1 MKEENQII
9 VISGFLGFG
18 IGVILMLMVSYHN
31 EVKLLQKYEIIL
43 ENVVEEVYKHE
54 GLYEYQNMYKIEE
67 KIKQGKSLYTV
78 VYSYGQL
85 TLPVCQSKNY
95 QDCVDYID
103 KQPKETKVYNK
114 EESQQA
120 LNKCLN
126 EMYKKNS
133 NPD

>member
-1 MKEENQII
+1 MKQENQII
-9 VISGFLGFG
+9 VISGFLGFI
-18 IGVILMLMVSYHN
+18 IGVVLMMMVKNYT
-31 EVKLLQKYEIIL
+31 ELKLIQKYDIIL

-54 GLYEYQNMYKIEE
+54 GLYEYQNMYKIES

-85 TLPVCQSKNY
+85 TLPVCQSRNY

-103 KQPKETKVYNK
+103 KQPKETKVYNE

-120 LNKCLN
+120 LNKCLS

>member
-1 MKEENQII
+1 
-9 VISGFLGFG
+9 
-18 IGVILMLMVSYHN
+18 
-31 EVKLLQKYEIIL
+31 
-43 ENVVEEVYKHE
+43 
-54 GLYEYQNMYKIEE
+54 MYKIEE

-85 TLPVCQSKNY
+85 TLPVCQSRNY
-95 QDCVDYID
+95 QDCIDYIN
-103 KQPKETKVYNK
+103 KNPEENTVYIE

-120 LNKCLN
+120 LQKCLS

>member
-1 MKEENQII
+1 
-9 VISGFLGFG
+9 
-18 IGVILMLMVSYHN
+18 
-31 EVKLLQKYEIIL
+31 
-43 ENVVEEVYKHE
+43 
-54 GLYEYQNMYKIEE
+54 MYKIES

-85 TLPVCQSKNY
+85 SLPVCQSRNY

-103 KQPKETKVYNK
+103 KQPKETKVYNE

-120 LNKCLN
+120 LQKCLS